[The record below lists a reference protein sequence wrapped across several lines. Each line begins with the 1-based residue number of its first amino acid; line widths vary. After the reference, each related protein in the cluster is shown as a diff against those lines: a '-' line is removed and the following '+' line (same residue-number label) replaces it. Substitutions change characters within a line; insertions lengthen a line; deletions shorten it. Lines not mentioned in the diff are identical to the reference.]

1 MKMQAAVLRETGR
14 ARPFAESRA
23 LEVEEVDLERPG
35 KGQVLV
41 RVASAG
47 LCHSDLSA
55 ITGTRP
61 RTLPAVAGHEGA
73 GVVAEIGE
81 GVHDLS
87 VGDKVV
93 MVFVNSCGTCE
104 YCAVG
109 RPNLCQSS
117 WAARAEGSLSDGSR
131 KLAVGG
137 EALHHWSGI
146 SSFAEYA
153 VVSRSS
159 LIRIDDDI
167 SLLDAAVLGCAVVTG
182 VGSVLNAAKVRAGE
196 RVAITGL
203 GGVGLSAV
211 MGAVV
216 AGASTIIAIDTVP
229 EKLSLALE
237 LGATHAIN
245 GTAPDLVEQVQDITG
260 GGVQHSFEMAGVP
273 AAAASAY
280 SLVRRGGQL
289 VIASLPR
296 PNAVLEIPLASQVS
310 EEKRVLGAY
319 MGSSVAT
326 RDIPRYAELF
336 RQGRL
341 PINRLRS
348 EVLALDDI
356 NAGFDRLAEGKAV
369 RDVIGFEPA
378 LAAEE
383 ASLARESGISPRY
396 VHG

>member
-14 ARPFAESRA
+14 TRPFAVSRA
-23 LEVEEVDLERPG
+23 LEIEEVDLEGPG
-35 KGQVLV
+35 PGQVLV

-55 ITGTRP
+55 ISGNRP
-61 RTLPAVAGHEGA
+61 RALPAVAGHEGA
-73 GVVAEIGE
+73 GVVVEMGE
-81 GVHDLS
+81 GVRDLA

-104 YCAVG
+104 FCAVG

-117 WAARAEGSLSDGSR
+117 WTARAEGSLSDGSR

-137 EALHHWSGI
+137 KPLHHWSGI

-159 LIRIDDDI
+159 LIRIDADI
-167 SLLDAAVLGCAVVTG
+167 PLLDAAVLGCAVITG
-182 VGSVLNAAKVRAGE
+182 VGSVLNTAQVRAGDS
-196 RVAITGL
+196 VAVTGL

-211 MGAVV
+211 MGAAV
-216 AGASTIIAIDTVP
+216 AGASMIVAIDTVP
-229 EKLSLALE
+229 AKLELALE

-245 GTAPDLVEQVQDITG
+245 GREADAIDQVRDLTR

-273 AAAASAY
+273 AATTSAY
-280 SLVRRGGQL
+280 AMVRRGGQL
-289 VIASLPR
+289 VIASLPH
-296 PNAVLEIPLASQVS
+296 PDAVLEIPLASHVG
-310 EEKRVLGAY
+310 EEKRIVGAY

-326 RDIPRYAELF
+326 RDIPRYAELY

-348 EVLALDDI
+348 AVLPLNDI
-356 NAGFDRLAEGKAV
+356 NMGFDRLADGKAV
-369 RDVIGFEPA
+369 RDVIGFTSA
-378 LAAEE
+378 LAEE
-383 ASLARESGISPRY
+383 TINA
-396 VHG
+396 